1 MIRVAFSIAVH
12 PMTFTRRGKSAASRG
27 RAGAKLSPRRVAV
40 VTHVVLARTD
50 VLDCAVQKSNADAHL
65 NLASLDGADLKST

>member
-12 PMTFTRRGKSAASRG
+12 PIMFTRGKSAASRG
-27 RAGAKLSPRRVAV
+27 RAGAKLSPRRVVV

-50 VLDCAVQKSNADAHL
+50 ILDCAAQKSNADACL
-65 NLASLDGADLKST
+65 DLASLDGADHRST